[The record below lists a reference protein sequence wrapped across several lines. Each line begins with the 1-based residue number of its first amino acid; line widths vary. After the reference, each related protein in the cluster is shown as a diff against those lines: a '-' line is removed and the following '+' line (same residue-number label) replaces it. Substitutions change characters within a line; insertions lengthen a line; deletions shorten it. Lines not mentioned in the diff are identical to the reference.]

1 MSVSWPEKKETK
13 GNMTK
18 KKKIWALSTWLF
30 HRLWLKKQNYYLMR
44 RLQLKWCQWENIMQ
58 KTKLNLKLKLIK
70 WNLVWSRNITSSL
83 TPCCFFNGDVMVNIT
98 DELHLWFFFKPHISF
113 NDLGSVLSTAI
124 RVLGGRVCA
133 DSAPLWDVG
142 VNNDGLAAGS
152 GVRQKSVRGGL
163 CKFDWQN
170 QSGLHQFNANY

>member
-1 MSVSWPEKKETK
+1 MEPGVVQEHHFLSHSLLFLQQWCHGKYYRWT
-13 GNMTK
+13 
-18 KKKIWALSTWLF
+18 ALV
-30 HRLWLKKQNYYLMR
+30 
-44 RLQLKWCQWENIMQ
+44 I
-58 KTKLNLKLKLIK
+58 
-70 WNLVWSRNITSSL
+70 
-83 TPCCFFNGDVMVNIT
+83 
-98 DELHLWFFFKPHISF
+98 FFFKPHISF